1 MLTEGSCS
9 SGTGDSPSITDKS
22 RPCVGRSLSVPGFG
36 SLSGGVSVRR
46 QARGLRSL
54 SAATG
59 RKIRGHRRK
68 TFPSPVPRPPR
79 PPRPH
84 PCQKLPD
91 ILQGRAH
98 GKIAGTRERERER
111 ERKKCYKEIYFYS
124 KRRGLSSGTLSTLK
138 QPAGV
143 WGKRRATITRE
154 VRFDWINNV

>member
-1 MLTEGSCS
+1 MLTEGSCG

-22 RPCVGRSLSVPGFG
+22 RPCVGRSLSVPCFG
-36 SLSGGVSVRR
+36 SVSGSVSVRR

-59 RKIRGHRRK
+59 RKIRGHQRK
-68 TFPSPVPRPPR
+68 TFPSHPPR
-79 PPRPH
+79 PRPH

-111 ERKKCYKEIYFYS
+111 EKKAT
-124 KRRGLSSGTLSTLK
+124 KRIIFIVIDGAIIRNSFHIKTTRRSL
-138 QPAGV
+138 
-143 WGKRRATITRE
+143 GKKKSNDYTRS
-154 VRFDWINNV
+154 